1 MRARLSGPASAVVPA
16 VVGAALAL
24 LATSRGWVQAA
35 VDDPVVGQVSVT
47 ASGRQAAPVVPA
59 VALVALAGA
68 AALLLAR
75 SLGRRV
81 AGVLLVLAGAA
92 GVAASVSVL
101 RVPESGVAEL
111 VTRAVGVTG
120 STPTAVEVSGWPW
133 LAVLGCALVV
143 VAGAVAV
150 LMAGRWARPRSRYEA
165 PSDATTAAAGAVATA
180 EPAPD
185 QAADQVAD
193 QAADEAPD
201 PGTAWDALS
210 RGEDPTR

>member
-1 MRARLSGPASAVVPA
+1 MRARLAGPASAVVPA
-16 VVGAALAL
+16 LVGAGLTL
-24 LATSRGWVQAA
+24 LATSRGWVQAS
-35 VDDPVVGQVSVT
+35 VDDPVVGHVTVT

-111 VTRAVGVTG
+111 VTKAVGVTG
-120 STPTAVEVSGWPW
+120 SSPTAVTVSAWPW
-133 LAVLGCALVV
+133 LAVAGCSLVAL
-143 VAGAVAV
+143 AGAVAV
-150 LMAGRWARPRSRYEA
+150 LRAGRWSGGRSRYEA
-165 PSDATTAAAGAVATA
+165 PAEAVAA
-180 EPAPD
+180 DA
-185 QAADQVAD
+185 QAASSASDD
-193 QAADEAPD
+193 AAD
-201 PGTAWDALS
+201 PGTTWDALS

>member
-1 MRARLSGPASAVVPA
+1 MRARLTGPASAVVPA
-16 VVGAALAL
+16 VVGAALTL

-35 VDDPVVGQVSVT
+35 VDDPVVGQVTVT

-120 STPTAVEVSGWPW
+120 STPTAVEVSAWPW

-150 LMAGRWARPRSRYEA
+150 LRAGRWGRPRPRYEA
-165 PSDATTAAAGAVATA
+165 PADAATTAEAPARAD
-180 EPAPD
+180 EPAPGQAPD
-185 QAADQVAD
+185 Q
-193 QAADEAPD
+193 APD